1 MGGFRRRQGLAG
13 QHGPLRRQQPGQHRL
28 VGERVPE
35 PETVPL
41 GHDELQADAV
51 AQRRDHGRVG
61 QAGDR
66 AEQRPVETAAQHGG
80 RADDL
85 PGLRAHAV
93 QPPPDRVGERGGH
106 PGSAQ
111 VGGVPAAVPLGQ
123 RPLRHQSGQDLLDQ
137 ERDALGP
144 PGDEFVHRGRQ
155 VAGVQAGASHVGHRR
170 RAKAAQRQHG
180 GGSARRERAGQ
191 RGGFAALLIS
201 GLPEGDEAQ
210 HPFGGQ
216 VVGEVLEQRQ
226 RLPVGPVQVL
236 QGEHAARL
244 RGQGAQQPQYRL
256 AEEDR
261 RLLPR
266 HRLRWPPLGN
276 QPSQYRAERAEFLAG
291 RQAARSPGRGQRLG
305 ERPERRGRASGHGPP
320 GQDGQAVLARR
331 ARDLPDQPRLADPG
345 LAGQE
350 HRAAAARSGRRQ
362 GGPQPTG
369 LVVPPDQYRAQH
381 LWHRISI
388 GPGATAGLGRS
399 SCCLRLL
406 GFRHSVQAATPAAPG
421 T

>member
-1 MGGFRRRQGLAG
+1 M
-13 QHGPLRRQQPGQHRL
+13 
-28 VGERVPE
+28 
-35 PETVPL
+35 
-41 GHDELQADAV
+41 
-51 AQRRDHGRVG
+51 
-61 QAGDR
+61 
-66 AEQRPVETAAQHGG
+66 
-80 RADDL
+80 
-85 PGLRAHAV
+85 
-93 QPPPDRVGERGGH
+93 
-106 PGSAQ
+106 
-111 VGGVPAAVPLGQ
+111 PAAVALGQ

-155 VAGVQAGASHVGHRR
+155 VGCIQAGPGHVGHRR

-244 RGQGAQQPQYRL
+244 RGQGAQQPQHRL

-266 HRLRWPPLGN
+266 HRLRWPPLRESAVPVPGGTGRVPRWTAGGPLARPRSAPRRTAGTAWARLRPRPARPG
-276 QPSQYRAERAEFLAG
+276 PSCRSRPPCARPPGPAATCRSRPRRPGTPCCRGPLRPPSGRPAAG
-291 RQAARSPGRGQRLG
+291 
-305 ERPERRGRASGHGPP
+305 GPP
-320 GQDGQAVLARR
+320 RPAR
-331 ARDLPDQPRLADPG
+331 PG
-345 LAGQE
+345 PGTAPVAQ
-350 HRAAAARSGRRQ
+350 
-362 GGPQPTG
+362 
-369 LVVPPDQYRAQH
+369 DQYRPRGH
-381 LWHRISI
+381 
-388 GPGATAGLGRS
+388 GR
-399 SCCLRLL
+399 
-406 GFRHSVQAATPAAPG
+406 PI
-421 T
+421 